1 MATLSFRQLSIGY
14 TVSRRQHVVVDDLT
28 GVFPAATLT
37 CLVGR
42 NGTGKSTLLR
52 TLAGLQQPLV
62 GTVLID
68 DTPLS
73 NLSAI
78 ERARLI
84 GVVLTERLE
93 VQNLTVREV
102 VAMGRSPY
110 TGFFG
115 TLSKADW
122 EVVDEALR
130 QVGMSPWAD
139 RYVQMLSDGERQ
151 KVMIAKALAQQTP
164 VLVLDEPTAF
174 LDYPSKVEMMQL
186 LCRLAKEMDK
196 TIVLS
201 THDIELAAKIATRF
215 LLLSENGL
223 QEVQASEILMSF
235 SFRCLS
241 PSPLGKGLGK
251 APIHAHIV
259 PIRGKSQWLPVRC
272 LQHCCEQ
279 GPHGAQN
286 HFCRCTSSVFA
297 DCQPSSRRYNH
308 PCRKARW

>member
-62 GTVLID
+62 GSVLID

-73 NLSAI
+73 TLSAI

-84 GVVLTERLE
+84 GVVLTQRLE

-235 SFRCLS
+235 SF
-241 PSPLGKGLGK
+241 
-251 APIHAHIV
+251 
-259 PIRGKSQWLPVRC
+259 
-272 LQHCCEQ
+272 
-279 GPHGAQN
+279 
-286 HFCRCTSSVFA
+286 
-297 DCQPSSRRYNH
+297 
-308 PCRKARW
+308 

>member
-1 MATLSFRQLSIGY
+1 MSNIIEFFSYIFKKGEKCG
-14 TVSRRQHVVVDDLT
+14 VV
-28 GVFPAATLT
+28 GK
-37 CLVGR
+37 

-62 GTVLID
+62 GSVLID
-68 DTPLS
+68 DTPIS

-84 GVVLTERLE
+84 GVVLTQRLE

-174 LDYPSKVEMMQL
+174 LDYPSKVEMMKL

-235 SFRCLS
+235 SF
-241 PSPLGKGLGK
+241 
-251 APIHAHIV
+251 
-259 PIRGKSQWLPVRC
+259 
-272 LQHCCEQ
+272 
-279 GPHGAQN
+279 
-286 HFCRCTSSVFA
+286 
-297 DCQPSSRRYNH
+297 
-308 PCRKARW
+308 

>member
-1 MATLSFRQLSIGY
+1 
-14 TVSRRQHVVVDDLT
+14 
-28 GVFPAATLT
+28 
-37 CLVGR
+37 
-42 NGTGKSTLLR
+42 
-52 TLAGLQQPLV
+52 
-62 GTVLID
+62 
-68 DTPLS
+68 
-73 NLSAI
+73 
-78 ERARLI
+78 
-84 GVVLTERLE
+84 
-93 VQNLTVREV
+93 VREV

-139 RYVQMLSDGERQ
+139 RYVQTLSDGERQ

-174 LDYPSKVEMMQL
+174 LDYPSKVEMMKL

-235 SFRCLS
+235 SF
-241 PSPLGKGLGK
+241 
-251 APIHAHIV
+251 
-259 PIRGKSQWLPVRC
+259 
-272 LQHCCEQ
+272 
-279 GPHGAQN
+279 
-286 HFCRCTSSVFA
+286 
-297 DCQPSSRRYNH
+297 
-308 PCRKARW
+308 

>member
-14 TVSRRQHVVVDDLT
+14 TVSRRQHAVVDDLT

-62 GTVLID
+62 GSVLID

-84 GVVLTERLE
+84 GVVLTQRLE

-174 LDYPSKVEMMQL
+174 LDYPSKVEMMKL

-235 SFRCLS
+235 SF
-241 PSPLGKGLGK
+241 
-251 APIHAHIV
+251 
-259 PIRGKSQWLPVRC
+259 
-272 LQHCCEQ
+272 
-279 GPHGAQN
+279 
-286 HFCRCTSSVFA
+286 
-297 DCQPSSRRYNH
+297 
-308 PCRKARW
+308 

>member
-62 GTVLID
+62 GSVLID
-68 DTPLS
+68 DTPLN

-84 GVVLTERLE
+84 GVVLTQRLE

-174 LDYPSKVEMMQL
+174 LDYPSKVEMMKL

-235 SFRCLS
+235 SF
-241 PSPLGKGLGK
+241 
-251 APIHAHIV
+251 
-259 PIRGKSQWLPVRC
+259 
-272 LQHCCEQ
+272 
-279 GPHGAQN
+279 
-286 HFCRCTSSVFA
+286 
-297 DCQPSSRRYNH
+297 
-308 PCRKARW
+308 